1 MSKTCS
7 NLEEDAQKILWSNI
21 KEDKYK
27 NIIEE
32 SESPEAAVLECFNN
46 MNITNREQMDVAWL
60 IESDWN
66 EYWHGCINPF

>member
-7 NLEEDAQKILWSNI
+7 NLEADAQKILWSNI
-21 KEDKYK
+21 EKDKYK
-27 NIIEE
+27 NII
-32 SESPEAAVLECFNN
+32 
-46 MNITNREQMDVAWL
+46 TNAEQMDVAWL